1 MAHVKQSD
9 KNEIRYASRKQ
20 IKLIVIRR
28 KKVQKVE
35 SVSPVHCSRK
45 EIAEGVIYNIA
56 LENEVDGVGG
66 ETPLETVSFLQRWPK
81 T

>member
-56 LENEVDGVGG
+56 VENEVGGVGG
-66 ETPLETVSFLQRWPK
+66 EIPLETVSFFQR
-81 T
+81 

>member
-35 SVSPVHCSRK
+35 SVSPVHYSRK

-56 LENEVDGVGG
+56 VENEVGGVGG

>member
-1 MAHVKQSD
+1 M
-9 KNEIRYASRKQ
+9 
-20 IKLIVIRR
+20 
-28 KKVQKVE
+28 QKVE

-56 LENEVDGVGG
+56 VENEVGGVGG